1 MLREEPALLSLC
13 LAFTVQDGRR
23 LSVPGPM
30 ADSVGRL
37 GLAYLV
43 RFSSLASLCPAVQ
56 QHAYDMTHFA
66 SAATVGQ
73 RCERIVSCNPT
84 RYFSDYHSTKILT
97 ASRHTISYAH
107 LFLANVSG
115 CLCDNLP
122 AHLLYCPSAPPRLA
136 VHAPPTSVP
145 LVAAELSQ

>member
-13 LAFTVQDGRR
+13 LAFTVQDGRS

-43 RFSSLASLCPAVQ
+43 RFSSLASLCPTVQ
-56 QHAYDMTHFA
+56 QQVYHMTHFA

-73 RCERIVSCNPT
+73 RCERIVSCNA
-84 RYFSDYHSTKILT
+84 DAILQ
-97 ASRHTISYAH
+97 R
-107 LFLANVSG
+107 
-115 CLCDNLP
+115 LP
-122 AHLLYCPSAPPRLA
+122 QHQDIDSIKTYYQLRSPLLGQC
-136 VHAPPTSVP
+136 
-145 LVAAELSQ
+145 